1 MYLIHSVAEP
11 CWCCYR
17 STPAVCA
24 SCLSRIL
31 GFNPFS
37 NLILVSSN
45 NSMNSLRSST
55 NSLIAEVSQHQFCLQ
70 RKIPI
75 NANIDTR
82 KRTDNR
88 DLENCRVFETALL
101 RR

>member
-1 MYLIHSVAEP
+1 MHLIHSVAEP

-17 STPAVCA
+17 STPGVCA

-45 NSMNSLRSST
+45 NSMNSLMSLM
-55 NSLIAEVSQHQFCLQ
+55 NSLIAEVSQHQFYLFA
-70 RKIPI
+70 KKDS
-75 NANIDTR
+75 N
-82 KRTDNR
+82 
-88 DLENCRVFETALL
+88 
-101 RR
+101 